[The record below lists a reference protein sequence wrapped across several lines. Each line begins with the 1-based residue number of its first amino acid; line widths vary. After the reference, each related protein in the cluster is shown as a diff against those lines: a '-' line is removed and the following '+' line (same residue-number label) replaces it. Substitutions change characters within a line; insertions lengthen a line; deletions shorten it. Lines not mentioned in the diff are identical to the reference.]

1 MKFKTVIYPI
11 GRIEQ
16 LGRTVTVEATDA
28 LDANAKFCKLLV
40 RLEKAHG
47 GRFDFE
53 GIEEA

>member
-1 MKFKTVIYPI
+1 MKFKTTIYPI